1 MYSISRIGLYERCP
15 WAYKAAY
22 LDKIPREEN
31 EARDTGLEL
40 HGLIQSYLNRLFS
53 LNLQTDWIWAEAQ
66 SSSSEDVSWIWEKF
80 YQIFSLPAIMEYPG
94 VERKLAFSRSW
105 EPCDYFASEAFF
117 RMVIDFHF
125 RQNNLAVVRDWKSS
139 RLMPVTVDKDLQLLT
154 YAWGLYRAVY
164 PDAQEFLLELY
175 FLRFGRTRGFLL
187 KPEDLEDV
195 PKKLEEKIA
204 KIEADRK
211 FEQRPGSF
219 CGLCGVSAHC
229 PVIARSLVPREFI
242 APATQEEVQKAA
254 EKLLALRVMAKAI
267 TARLKSWASIKGPI
281 PVGDQ
286 VYGPS
291 FTDSLDTEKVVQAL
305 LDGGLEREEIWPLL
319 SVSKTALKSSLKK
332 LKKRDLLDLVMSLT
346 VGEPETRFDFKK
358 AELVSDI
365 TSEKTQIAA

>member
-1 MYSISRIGLYERCP
+1 MYSISRIDLYDRCP
-15 WAYKAAY
+15 WAYKSTY
-22 LDKIPREEN
+22 LDKVPREED
-31 EARDTGLEL
+31 ESRDTGLEL
-40 HGLIQSYLNRLFS
+40 HRLVQSYLNRLIS
-53 LNLQTDWIWAEAQ
+53 LTLQTDWNWAAAQ
-66 SSSSEDVSWIWEKF
+66 HSSSEDVAEIWERF
-80 YQIFSLPAIMEYPG
+80 YQVFSLPAVLEDPG

-105 EPCDYFASEAFF
+105 EPCDFFAPEAYF

-125 RQNNLAVVRDWKSS
+125 RQNSLAVVRDWKSS
-139 RLMPVTVDKDLQLLT
+139 RLMPVTVGKNLQLLA
-154 YAWGLYRAVY
+154 YAWGLCKAIY
-164 PDAQEFLLELY
+164 PGAQEFLLQLY
-175 FLRFGRTRGFLL
+175 FLRYGITRDVLL
-187 KPEDLEDV
+187 TPEDLTGI

-204 KIEADRK
+204 KIEEDTK
-211 FEQRPGSF
+211 FEPRPGSF

-242 APATQEEVQKAA
+242 APATPEEVQKAA